1 MGSGQWAVYSYCY
14 TVIFVIKTYMNK
26 GYRGMHVKVT
36 CQKCIKAFAVPKKI
50 QCPPYCGTV
59 RRVEES
65 VETTLGEQADADSAH
80 LLELIRDYLALISSV
95 KVRG

>member
-1 MGSGQWAVYSYCY
+1 
-14 TVIFVIKTYMNK
+14 MNK
-26 GYRGMHVKVT
+26 GYRGTHVKVT
-36 CQKCIKAFAVPKKI
+36 CQKCIKALAVPKKI
-50 QCPPYCGTV
+50 QYPPYRGTV